1 MKIVFQDHLPSD
13 SNQVLALYE
22 GVGWSAY
29 TKEPERLLKGLAQSQ
44 VITAYVEEQL
54 VGLIR
59 CITDGQTILYIQD
72 LLVAPEFQRKKIGQ
86 RLLKKML
93 TNHPSIRQKVLIT
106 DNTEKTRRFYEACG
120 FSSVEEQ
127 QIAAFIYLPKS
138 E

>member
-1 MKIVFQDHLPSD
+1 MKIVFKDQLPSD

-29 TKEPERLLKGLAQSQ
+29 TKDPERLLNALAHSE

-72 LLVAPEFQRKKIGQ
+72 LLVASEFQGQKIGQ

-93 TNHPSIRQKVLIT
+93 ANHPSIRQKVLIT
-106 DNTEKTRRFYEACG
+106 DNTEKTRHFYEACG

-127 QIAAFIYLPKS
+127 QIAAFIYSAKS
-138 E
+138 K

>member
-1 MKIVFQDHLPSD
+1 MTIIFKDQLPAD
-13 SNQVLALYE
+13 SNQILALYKC
-22 GVGWSAY
+22 VGWVAY
-29 TKEPERLLKGLAQSQ
+29 TKEPERLLNGLAQSQ

-72 LLVAPEFQRKKIGQ
+72 LLVAPAFQRQKIGQ

-93 TNHPSIRQKVLIT
+93 ARYPSIRQKVLIT
-106 DNTEKTRRFYEACG
+106 DNTEKTRRFYESCS
-120 FSSVEEQ
+120 FSSVETQ
-127 QIAAFIYLPKS
+127 QIAAFIYLPKN

>member
-72 LLVAPEFQRKKIGQ
+72 LLVAPEFQRQKIGQ

-93 TNHPSIRQKVLIT
+93 ANYPSIRQKVLIT
-106 DNTEKTRRFYEACG
+106 DNTEKTRRFYETCG
-120 FSSVEEQ
+120 FFSVEEQ
-127 QIAAFIYLPKS
+127 QIAAFIYFPKS

>member
-1 MKIVFQDHLPSD
+1 MKIVFHDHLPSD

-72 LLVAPEFQRKKIGQ
+72 LLVAPEFQRQKIGQ

-93 TNHPSIRQKVLIT
+93 ANYPSIRQKVLIT
-106 DNTEKTRRFYEACG
+106 DNTEKTRR
-120 FSSVEEQ
+120 
-127 QIAAFIYLPKS
+127 LKRPPKVRPKI
-138 E
+138 

>member
-72 LLVAPEFQRKKIGQ
+72 LLVAPEFQRQKIGQ

-93 TNHPSIRQKVLIT
+93 ANYPSIRQKVLIT
-106 DNTEKTRRFYEACG
+106 DNTEKTRRFYETCG

-127 QIAAFIYLPKS
+127 QIAAFIYLPTS

>member
-1 MKIVFQDHLPSD
+1 MKIVFKDQLPSD
-13 SNQVLALYE
+13 SNQVLTLYE

-29 TKEPERLLKGLAQSQ
+29 TKDPERLLNALAHSE
-44 VITAYVEEQL
+44 VITAYLEEQL

-72 LLVAPEFQRKKIGQ
+72 LLVASEFQGQKIGQ

-93 TNHPSIRQKVLIT
+93 ANHPSIRQKVLIT
-106 DNTEKTRRFYEACG
+106 DNTEKTRHFYEACG

-127 QIAAFIYLPKS
+127 QIAAFIYSAKS

>member
-1 MKIVFQDHLPSD
+1 MKIVFKDQLPSD

-22 GVGWSAY
+22 GVGWSPY
-29 TKEPERLLKGLAQSQ
+29 TKDPARLLKALAHSE

-72 LLVAPEFQRKKIGQ
+72 LLVASEFQGQKIGQ

-93 TNHPSIRQKVLIT
+93 ANHPSIRQKVLIT
-106 DNTEKTRRFYEACG
+106 DNTEKTRHFYEACG

-127 QIAAFIYLPKS
+127 QIAAFIYSAKS

>member
-1 MKIVFQDHLPSD
+1 M
-13 SNQVLALYE
+13 
-22 GVGWSAY
+22 
-29 TKEPERLLKGLAQSQ
+29 
-44 VITAYVEEQL
+44 ITAYVEEQL

-72 LLVAPEFQRKKIGQ
+72 LLVASEFQGQKIGQ

-93 TNHPSIRQKVLIT
+93 ANHPSIRQKVLIT
-106 DNTEKTRRFYEACG
+106 DNTEKTRHFYEACG

-127 QIAAFIYLPKS
+127 QIAAFIYSAKS

>member
-1 MKIVFQDHLPSD
+1 MKIVFKDQLPSD

-29 TKEPERLLKGLAQSQ
+29 TKDPERLLKALAHSE

-72 LLVAPEFQRKKIGQ
+72 LLVASEFQGQKIGQ

-93 TNHPSIRQKVLIT
+93 ANLPSIRQKVLIT
-106 DNTEKTRRFYEACG
+106 DNTEKTRHFYEACG

-127 QIAAFIYLPKS
+127 QIAAFIYSAKS

>member
-1 MKIVFQDHLPSD
+1 MKIVFKDQLPSD

-29 TKEPERLLKGLAQSQ
+29 TKDPERLLNALAHSE
-44 VITAYVEEQL
+44 VITAYLEEQL

-72 LLVAPEFQRKKIGQ
+72 LLVASEFQGQKIGQ

-93 TNHPSIRQKVLIT
+93 ANHPSIRQKVLIT
-106 DNTEKTRRFYEACG
+106 DNTEKTRHFYEACG

-127 QIAAFIYLPKS
+127 QIAAFIYSAKS

>member
-1 MKIVFQDHLPSD
+1 MKIVFKDQLPSD

-22 GVGWSAY
+22 GAGWSAY
-29 TKEPERLLKGLAQSQ
+29 TKDPERLLNALAHSE

-72 LLVAPEFQRKKIGQ
+72 LLVASEFQGQKIGQ

-93 TNHPSIRQKVLIT
+93 ANHPSIRQKVLIT
-106 DNTEKTRRFYEACG
+106 DNTEKTRHFYEACG

-127 QIAAFIYLPKS
+127 QIAAFIYSAKS

>member
-44 VITAYVEEQL
+44 VITANVEEQL

-72 LLVAPEFQRKKIGQ
+72 LLVAPKFQRQKIGQ

-93 TNHPSIRQKVLIT
+93 ANHPSIRQKVLIT
-106 DNTEKTRRFYEACG
+106 DNTEKTRRFYETCG

-127 QIAAFIYLPKS
+127 QIAAFIYLPTS

>member
-127 QIAAFIYLPKS
+127 QIAAFIYLPTS

>member
-72 LLVAPEFQRKKIGQ
+72 LLVAPEFQRQKIGQ
-86 RLLKKML
+86 RLLKKKL
-93 TNHPSIRQKVLIT
+93 ANHPSIRQKVLIT
-106 DNTEKTRRFYEACG
+106 DNTEKTRRFYETCG

-127 QIAAFIYLPKS
+127 QIAAFIYLPTS

>member
-72 LLVAPEFQRKKIGQ
+72 LLVAPEFQRQKIGQ

-93 TNHPSIRQKVLIT
+93 ANYPSIRQKVLIT
-106 DNTEKTRRFYEACG
+106 DNTEKTRRFYETCG

>member
-72 LLVAPEFQRKKIGQ
+72 LLVAPEFQRQKIGQ

-93 TNHPSIRQKVLIT
+93 ANHLSIRQKVLIT

-127 QIAAFIYLPKS
+127 QIAAFIYLPTS

>member
-59 CITDGQTILYIQD
+59 
-72 LLVAPEFQRKKIGQ
+72 
-86 RLLKKML
+86 
-93 TNHPSIRQKVLIT
+93 
-106 DNTEKTRRFYEACG
+106 
-120 FSSVEEQ
+120 
-127 QIAAFIYLPKS
+127 
-138 E
+138 

>member
-1 MKIVFQDHLPSD
+1 MKIVFKDQLPSD

-29 TKEPERLLKGLAQSQ
+29 TNDPERLLNALAHSE

-72 LLVAPEFQRKKIGQ
+72 LLVASEFQGQKIGQ

-93 TNHPSIRQKVLIT
+93 ANHPSIRQKVLIT
-106 DNTEKTRRFYEACG
+106 DNTEKTRHFYEACG

-127 QIAAFIYLPKS
+127 QIAAFIYSAKS

>member
-72 LLVAPEFQRKKIGQ
+72 LLVAPEFQRQKIGQ

-93 TNHPSIRQKVLIT
+93 ANYPSIRQKVLIT
-106 DNTEKTRRFYEACG
+106 DNTEKTRRFYETSG
-120 FSSVEEQ
+120 FFSVEEQ
-127 QIAAFIYLPKS
+127 QIDAFIYLPKS

>member
-1 MKIVFQDHLPSD
+1 MKIVFKDQLPSD

-29 TKEPERLLKGLAQSQ
+29 TKDPERLLNALAHSE
-44 VITAYVEEQL
+44 VISAYVEEQL

-72 LLVAPEFQRKKIGQ
+72 LLVASEFQGQKIGQ

-93 TNHPSIRQKVLIT
+93 ANHPSIRQKVLIT
-106 DNTEKTRRFYEACG
+106 DNTEKTRHFYEACG

-127 QIAAFIYLPKS
+127 QIAAFIYSAKS

>member
-1 MKIVFQDHLPSD
+1 MKIVFKDQLPSD

-29 TKEPERLLKGLAQSQ
+29 TKDPERLLKALAHSE

-54 VGLIR
+54 AGLIR

-72 LLVAPEFQRKKIGQ
+72 LLVASEFQGQKIGQ

-93 TNHPSIRQKVLIT
+93 ANHPSIRQKVLIT
-106 DNTEKTRRFYEACG
+106 DNTEKTRHFYEACG
-120 FSSVEEQ
+120 FSSLEEQ
-127 QIAAFIYLPKS
+127 QIAAFIYSAKS

>member
-1 MKIVFQDHLPSD
+1 
-13 SNQVLALYE
+13 LYE

-29 TKEPERLLKGLAQSQ
+29 TKDPERLLKALAHSE

-72 LLVAPEFQRKKIGQ
+72 LLVASEFQGQKIGQ

-93 TNHPSIRQKVLIT
+93 ANHPSIRQKVLIT
-106 DNTEKTRRFYEACG
+106 DNTEKTRHFYEACG
-120 FSSVEEQ
+120 FSSLEEQ
-127 QIAAFIYLPKS
+127 QIAAFIYSAKS

>member
-1 MKIVFQDHLPSD
+1 MKIVFKDQLPSD

-29 TKEPERLLKGLAQSQ
+29 TKDPERLLNALAHSE

-72 LLVAPEFQRKKIGQ
+72 LLVASEFQGQKIGQ

-93 TNHPSIRQKVLIT
+93 ANHPSIRQKVLIT
-106 DNTEKTRRFYEACG
+106 DNTEKTRHFYEACG

-127 QIAAFIYLPKS
+127 QITAFIYSAKS

>member
-1 MKIVFQDHLPSD
+1 MKIVFKDQLPSD

-29 TKEPERLLKGLAQSQ
+29 TKDPERLLNALAHSE

-72 LLVAPEFQRKKIGQ
+72 LLVASEFQGQKIGQ

-93 TNHPSIRQKVLIT
+93 ANHPSIRQKVLIT
-106 DNTEKTRRFYEACG
+106 DNTEKTRHFYEACG

-127 QIAAFIYLPKS
+127 QIAAFTYSAKS